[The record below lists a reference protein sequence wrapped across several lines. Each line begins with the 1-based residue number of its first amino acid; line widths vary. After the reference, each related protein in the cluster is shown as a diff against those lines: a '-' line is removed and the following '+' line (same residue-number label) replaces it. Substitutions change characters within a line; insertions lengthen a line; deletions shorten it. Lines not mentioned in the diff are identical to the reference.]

1 MKKLF
6 ALIGLAALTIT
17 TNVSCSKAKIEQ
29 KVEDMAIKLMT
40 DGTWIVT
47 KFIEAQND
55 ITSDFAGWECQF
67 YSNLTSEARKG
78 TQKVAGTWNATTVTQ
93 TITSQFPAGSPVP
106 LEKINGT
113 WKIVKANYTFAEF
126 SQTRSGIEYRM
137 ELTKK

>member
-67 YSNLTSEARKG
+67 NSNLTSEARKG
-78 TQKVAGTWNATTVTQ
+78 TQKVAGTWNASTVTQ

-113 WKIVKANYTFAEF
+113 WKIVKANYTSAEF